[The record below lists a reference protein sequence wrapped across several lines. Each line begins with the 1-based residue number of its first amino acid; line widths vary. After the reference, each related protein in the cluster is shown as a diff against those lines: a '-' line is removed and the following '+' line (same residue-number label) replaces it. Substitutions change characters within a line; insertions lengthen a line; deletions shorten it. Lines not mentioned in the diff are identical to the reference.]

1 MTLAHSSSP
10 PRGVRIQAEEHPLV
24 AAEEPASLAEH
35 CLALIH
41 RKAYEAAATLAAGRA
56 VLDLGCNHGYG
67 TELIGRRAA
76 SVVGLDVSPRALAE
90 ARRRHPG
97 LDFRLYEGGKLP
109 FADGRFDLVTSF
121 QVIEHVVEVGDYLEE
136 IGRVLKPDGLA
147 LFTTPNAA
155 IRLDPGMRPWNR
167 FHVREYTA
175 VELAEALS
183 PAFSQVA
190 VYGLF
195 GSPELQAVELERC
208 RRARDI
214 QRVRTGGAMPG
225 SAIGLRSVLIGLA
238 LRWAP
243 PEAIGRLAR
252 FVGRLRRALPRDR
265 RFVGRFSTADLAYRS
280 DGLAE
285 ALDLLAVCARDRL
298 PPRFPGDS
306 P

>member
-24 AAEEPASLAEH
+24 AAEEPTSLTEH

-41 RKAYEAAATLAAGRA
+41 RKAYEAAATLAAGRT

-67 TELIGRRAA
+67 TELIGRHAA

-90 ARRRHPG
+90 ARRRHPD
-97 LDFRLYEGGKLP
+97 LDFRLYEGGTLP
-109 FADGRFDLVTSF
+109 FPDARFDLVTSF
-121 QVIEHVVEVGDYLEE
+121 QVIEHVVEVRDYLEE
-136 IGRVLKPDGLA
+136 IGRVLKPDGIA

-183 PAFSQVA
+183 PAFSKVV

-195 GSPELQAVELERC
+195 GSPDLQAAELERC
-208 RRARDI
+208 RKVREI
-214 QRVRTGGAMPG
+214 QRVRTGGVMPG
-225 SAIGLRSVLIGLA
+225 STIGLRSALIGTA

-243 PEAIGRLAR
+243 PTAIDRLAGLVR
-252 FVGRLRRALPRDR
+252 RLRRTLPRDR
-265 RFVGRFSTADLAYRS
+265 RFVGRHSTADLAYRS
-280 DGLAE
+280 DRLGE
-285 ALDLLAVCARDRL
+285 ALDLLAVCARDGS
-298 PPRFPGDS
+298 PPSFLGD
-306 P
+306 PT